1 MSKLVAIRLPDDL
14 YDAIASIG
22 KEKFPK
28 KPNKKTDNDFDVS
41 AVIVHLLRDKLDL
54 PDNVSPSIIQDVKQS
69 FDEKLTELRSE
80 LTRVETEGYMTA
92 KNLEKSEQKISELET
107 KFSKL
112 REALDDKEIIS
123 KLAQLIKRVESL
135 EDTSESAIAANS
147 SELENKISEL
157 KTVIDEDFLHKCDLP
172 IRLIEG
178 VLGVSLSDEVLPY
191 DYQERRNFIN
201 RYKAENASLINQIT
215 SLTVQVNELKEAF
228 DKTSIN
234 PQKPEVIETSE
245 SATKPEVKENSEGA
259 IAAEAS
265 EVEQKILDSIEA
277 INSINE
283 QSIASKKKEKLPTKK
298 EIFAKEVL
306 SLLEQGLSYQKIADQ
321 IGISKSLVSQIVT
334 EKKKT

>member
-14 YDAIASIG
+14 YDAIATIG

-28 KPNKKTDNDFDVS
+28 KPNKKTDNDFDIS
-41 AVIVHLLRDKLDL
+41 AIIVHLLREKLDL
-54 PDNVSPSIIQDVKQS
+54 PDNVSPSVIQDVKQS
-69 FDEKLTELRSE
+69 FDDKLTELRSE

-107 KFSKL
+107 KFSSL
-112 REALDDKEIIS
+112 REALDDQTIIT
-123 KLAQLIKRVESL
+123 KLADLIKRIESL
-135 EDTSESAIAANS
+135 ESA
-147 SELENKISEL
+147 
-157 KTVIDEDFLHKCDLP
+157 
-172 IRLIEG
+172 
-178 VLGVSLSDEVLPY
+178 
-191 DYQERRNFIN
+191 
-201 RYKAENASLINQIT
+201 
-215 SLTVQVNELKEAF
+215 
-228 DKTSIN
+228 IN
-234 PQKPEVIETSE
+234 PQKETIDNSE
-245 SATKPEVKENSEGA
+245 SA